1 MLCSTRW
8 WRVPVFA
15 LAPVMALASSFP
27 VAWAATESPDFEA
40 AYRQELNDQARYLAY
55 ARQADVEGLGEV
67 GSLFRAVARAE
78 RIHAQIHTKLI
89 RRAGRVTA
97 AALQPVSV
105 ATTEQ
110 NLEAAIGNENRE
122 MHRTYPA
129 LVHRAKQAGL
139 ARTADVIQR
148 LRNAEGQHEALFS
161 QAQSTL
167 RIGKHSGQRFFYVC
181 PDCGYVTEEITFD
194 NCPDC
199 FGAEE
204 RFEMVE

>member
-1 MLCSTRW
+1 MLCSTRL
-8 WRVPVFA
+8 WRVPVLA
-15 LAPVMALASSFP
+15 LAPVIALASSLP
-27 VAWAATESPDFEA
+27 VAWGATEYPDFEA

-78 RIHAQIHTKLI
+78 EIHAQMHTKLI
-89 RRAGRVTA
+89 RRAGGATA

-105 ATTEQ
+105 GTTEQ
-110 NLEAAIGNENRE
+110 NLEAAIENENRE

-139 ARTADVIQR
+139 ERTAEFLHRV
-148 LRNAEGQHEALFS
+148 RNAEGQHEVLFS

-181 PDCGYVTEEITFD
+181 PGCGYVTEEITFD
-194 NCPDC
+194 KCPDC
-199 FGAEE
+199 FGEDE
-204 RFEMVE
+204 RFEMIE